1 MLGHP
6 YENWLRASAM
16 MAGVE
21 AMSNQNPSQTT
32 EHLEMEIKRENFLWR
47 LGLLLQR
54 QTYDTGCAWPFLQ
67 RYHSNTA
74 SEDGLRK
81 LDYLVK
87 RFYQMTNDIVQPDQR
102 WIPCH

>member
-1 MLGHP
+1 
-6 YENWLRASAM
+6 
-16 MAGVE
+16 
-21 AMSNQNPSQTT
+21 MSNQNPSQTT

-54 QTYDTGCAWPFLQ
+54 QTYDAGCAWPFLQ

-81 LDYLVK
+81 PDYLVK
-87 RFYQMTNDIVQPDQR
+87 RFYQVTNDIVKQIEDGYPVTDVTVTAMDEAFKG
-102 WIPCH
+102 